1 MIPPAFIQDLLGRID
16 IADIVGRH
24 VQLRKTGANLMGL
37 CPFHAEKS
45 PSFSVSPA
53 KQFYH
58 CFGCGA
64 SGDAI
69 RFLTEHTGASFFEAV
84 GDLAQQVGMSVPDD
98 DVSPAERER
107 HAQAKQRRTTLS
119 GVLAKAA
126 EHYQRELAGS
136 QRATA
141 YVKGR
146 GLTGEIASRF
156 GIGYAPEGWRALA
169 SAFAQYD
176 DPLLEESGLVIA
188 TEAAP
193 EVTGAEPQKKR
204 YDRFRDRIMFP
215 IRSVQG
221 DVIGF
226 GGRVLDRGEPKYLNS
241 PETPVFSKGRE
252 LYGLFEART
261 ALRERSYALVV
272 EGYMDVVALAQAG
285 FGNAVATL
293 GTACTAEHVSK
304 LLRFTDQIVFSFDG
318 DAAGRRAAG
327 RALEASLPHASDTR
341 SIKFL
346 FLPTEHDPDSYV
358 REFGA
363 DAFERCVAQ
372 SVPLSRQV
380 AQTAAEDCDLETAEG
395 RSHML
400 ANARPLWS
408 ALPEGGLKRQM
419 LGELAA
425 LGRLPV
431 DDLAALWQPVAAAA
445 PARAAQSLQTA
456 SRALPNRGG
465 SGASAPASAS
475 RARRISAGIA
485 TLLDRALWLLV
496 HQSDLWDVLDA
507 PAHTLLA
514 AQPAPYDAL
523 FGCIERTLHE
533 HGPVAPAALLAE
545 LRAQAGG
552 DATQLVLTR
561 VAAFHAPQTEPN
573 LRGELERVLARIRLQ
588 MIEEEL
594 QRLFESGTL
603 SPDAQQRSRQ
613 LMQLRSTL
621 KAQAAS
627 PVAG

>member
-1 MIPPAFIQDLLGRID
+1 MIPPAFIEDLLSRVD

-24 VQLRKTGANLMGL
+24 VQLKKTGANLMGL

-64 SGDAI
+64 GGNALK
-69 RFLTEHTGASFFEAV
+69 FLTEHTGASFPEAV
-84 GDLAQQVGMSVPDD
+84 GDLAQQVGMTVPDD
-98 DVSPAERER
+98 DISPAERER
-107 HAQAKQRRTTLS
+107 HAQAKQRRSTLS
-119 GVLAKAA
+119 GVLEKAA
-126 EHYQRELAGS
+126 GHYQRELAAS
-136 QRATA
+136 MRAID
-141 YVKGR
+141 YLKGR

-156 GIGYAPEGWRALA
+156 GIGYAAEGWRALA
-169 SAFAQYD
+169 GVFAQYD

-188 TEAAP
+188 TEAAAEMP
-193 EVTGAEPQKKR
+193 GTEPQKKR

-252 LYGLFEART
+252 LYGLFEARG
-261 ALRERSYALVV
+261 ALRERGYALVV

-285 FGNAVATL
+285 FCNAVATL
-293 GTACTAEHVSK
+293 GTACTAEHVHK
-304 LLRFTDQIVFSFDG
+304 LLRFTDRIVFSFDG

-358 REFGA
+358 RELGA
-363 DAFERCVAQ
+363 EAFERCVAQ

-400 ANARPLWS
+400 ANARALWA

-431 DDLAALWQPVAAAA
+431 DDLATLWQPAVAPPRAAEPAAAA
-445 PARAAQSLQTA
+445 RVASTRA
-456 SRALPNRGG
+456 G
-465 SGASAPASAS
+465 SGASAN

-485 TLLDRALWLLV
+485 TLLDRAIWLLV
-496 HQSDLWDVLDA
+496 HHSQLWDALDA
-507 PAHTLLA
+507 PAHATLA

-533 HGPVAPAALLAE
+533 YGPVAPAALLAE
-545 LRAQAGG
+545 LRAQAEG
-552 DATQLVLTR
+552 DAAQLAVAR
-561 VAAFHAPQTEPN
+561 IAAFHAPQSEPQAE
-573 LRGELERVLARIRLQ
+573 LQPRGELERVLARIRLQ

-594 QRLFESGTL
+594 QRLFESGAL
-603 SPDAQQRSRQ
+603 SPDAQARSRQ
-613 LMQLRSTL
+613 LMSLRSTL

-627 PVAG
+627 PVGG